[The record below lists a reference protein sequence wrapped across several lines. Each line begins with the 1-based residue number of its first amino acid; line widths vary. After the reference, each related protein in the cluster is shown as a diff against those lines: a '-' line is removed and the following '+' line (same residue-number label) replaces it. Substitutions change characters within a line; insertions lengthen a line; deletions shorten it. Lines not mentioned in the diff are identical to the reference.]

1 MSTINPNDFPIG
13 SPQNPIIADYS
24 LTNIS
29 SIAANQSTIEQSSL
43 TAAAT
48 NLSARLPTLDSP
60 TLTWLEYLTILGENN
75 QRSKEEL
82 LQSQITSDVSTTDRR
97 VALALDALNN
107 LGMLT
112 NLKAVLSNIVNN
124 LTDSATFLQANE
136 SPTNAAI
143 DAFNDGRGAD
153 QDATDALQSA
163 INEWNNSDQG
173 AEALAAYQAAIAT
186 YNAYVDSRN
195 QSINGYNNGTVP
207 NWNNVAQQY
216 NDAANSLNE
225 FSQNVDG
232 LDQLDTVA
240 LLPTRNLLPNYNFGD
255 PAPSDPTNASVPQ
268 VSAPN
273 VDNLADPT
281 IILNDYFTR
290 IQAALLKLLQ
300 DAEKGLR
307 GESALI
313 DFIKYYIGNLATL
326 TTSSAY
332 LNPDKNDQKEIA
344 GGQSTPPAAN
354 DSLSS
359 VNLLQIISKSIL
371 DATAT
376 SQLVSST
383 QINPTAVNG
392 LGNSIVSALG
402 LSAVIPS
409 LSVLADKA
417 GVLQPGSDT
426 LNIALDAQSL
436 LTIVGALNT
445 GLVLDILDQKLKILF
460 PTLTDEERQQVLQ
473 GLIAGIVAV
482 IAAKVGESTDLPG
495 LVAQL
500 AAGASGKPED
510 QAVADQNEQQT
521 FSSTVTNRTIVDF
534 IIEKLEDSIS
544 KLKLEQSKKALEIAS
559 QAFQESVQDANRSA
573 LEQARAQDDIARQDQ
588 QRLDSFN
595 VALRDNLVNQGIAQ
609 QDAQRLAQNATQLI
623 QSQIQQQ
630 SQQVFETNQDTI
642 RQDVLR
648 QSIAKS
654 LQNQGLVTDRDQGLD
669 LAQQVTTNVFGGAQ
683 NLTETQIRASLSRSL
698 ENAVP
703 QISQEQAASI
713 AASAAIVPVV
723 SKEVNPLTQPNLNT
737 VLSKP
742 EFSLN
747 LVNAITDK
755 ISSEVGLSKGLEIA
769 SRLTIAL
776 NGAADANAKET
787 SARDLLTHVRQND
800 TRTSTLTTETF
811 TNYVTQFSSITELQ
825 SRLTDPANALLL
837 SQLNGITY
845 SQPGPTPGMGQGGD
859 VPPTSI
865 ILG

>member
-13 SPQNPIIADYS
+13 SPQNPIVADYS

-29 SIAANQSTIEQSSL
+29 TIAANQSTIEQSSL

-48 NLSARLPTLDSP
+48 SLSARLPTLDSP
-60 TLTWLEYLTILGENN
+60 TITWLDYLTILGENN
-75 QRSKEEL
+75 QKSKEQL

-124 LTDSATFLQANE
+124 LTDSATFLQGNE
-136 SPTNAAI
+136 SPTNSAI
-143 DAFNDGRGAD
+143 DTFNNGRGAD
-153 QDATDALQSA
+153 QDATNALQSA
-163 INEWNNSDQG
+163 INDWNNSDQG
-173 AEALAAYQAAIAT
+173 ADALAAYQAAIAT

-195 QSINGYNNGTVP
+195 QQINNYNSGTVP
-207 NWNNVAQQY
+207 NWNSGAQQF
-216 NDAANSLNE
+216 NDAANSLNG

-232 LDQLDTVA
+232 LDQISTVD
-240 LLPTRNLLPNYNFGD
+240 LLPTRNLLPNYNLGD
-255 PAPSDPTNASVPQ
+255 PAPSDPTNPSVPH

-273 VDNLADPT
+273 VNNLANPT
-281 IILNDYFTR
+281 IILNDYFTK
-290 IQAALLKLLQ
+290 IQAALLKLLK
-300 DAEKGLR
+300 DADKGLK

-313 DFIKYYIGNLATL
+313 DYVKYYLGNLSKL

-332 LNPDKNDQKEIA
+332 LNPDKSDQKEIA
-344 GGQSTPPAAN
+344 GGQGTTLGAN
-354 DSLSS
+354 DALSS
-359 VNLLQIISKSIL
+359 VDLLQIISKSIL
-371 DATAT
+371 DTTAT
-376 SQLVSST
+376 SQLVPST
-383 QINPTAVNG
+383 QINPTAVNA

-445 GLVLDILDQKLKILF
+445 QSVLDILDQKLKILF

-473 GLIAGIVAV
+473 GLITGIVTV
-482 IAAKVGESTDLPG
+482 IAAKVGASTDLPG

-510 QAVADQNEQQT
+510 RAVADQNEQQT
-521 FSSTVTNRTIVDF
+521 FSSTVTNKTIVDF

-559 QAFQESVQDANRSA
+559 KAFQESVQDANRSA
-573 LEQARAQDDIARQDQ
+573 LEKARVQDGIAQQDQ

-595 VALRDNLVNQGIAQ
+595 AALRDNLVNQGITQ
-609 QDAQRLAQNATQLI
+609 QDAQRLAQNSTQLI

-630 SQQVFETNQDTI
+630 SQQVFETNQDNV

-648 QSIAKS
+648 QSITSS
-654 LQNQGLVTDRDQGLD
+654 LQNQGLVTNRDQGLE
-669 LAQQVTTNVFGGAQ
+669 LAQKVTTNVFGGAQ
-683 NLTETQIRASLSRSL
+683 NLTDTQIRASLSRSL
-698 ENAVP
+698 QNVVP
-703 QISQEQAASI
+703 QITQDQAASI

-723 SKEVNPLTQPNLNT
+723 SKEVNPLTQPNVNT

-742 EFSLN
+742 DFSLN
-747 LVNAITDK
+747 LVNAVTDK
-755 ISSEVGLSKGLEIA
+755 ISPAVGLNKAQEIA
-769 SRLTIAL
+769 SNLTIAL
-776 NGAADANAKET
+776 NGAADANAKDT
-787 SARDLLTHVRQND
+787 SARDLLTHVSQND
-800 TRTSTLTTETF
+800 TRNSNLTTETF
-811 TNYVTQFSSITELQ
+811 NKYVSQFSSITELQ

-845 SQPGPTPGMGQGGD
+845 SQPGPTQGMGQGRD